1 MAGPQGT
8 LVSIHIAPAPAAA
21 MVSVA
26 RVRAVEG
33 MGLEGDRY
41 FLRTGTFARKWAP
54 DAEVT
59 LIEVEAI
66 EALSRD
72 YQIDLAP
79 GDARR
84 NLVTRGVALNHLV
97 GLEFRVGAVAFRAH
111 GLCEPCG
118 HLAKVTE
125 RKVEGPL
132 KHRGGLRAQILR
144 GGVLTVGDAVAV
156 EG

>member
-1 MAGPQGT
+1 MSGT
-8 LVSIHIAPAPAAA
+8 LVAIYIAPGPAEP
-21 MVSVA
+21 MVPVA
-26 RVRAVEG
+26 EVKAVEG

-41 FLRTGTFARKWAP
+41 FLRTGTFAKKWEP

-59 LIEVEAI
+59 LIEAEAI
-66 EALSRD
+66 DAIARD
-72 YQIDLAP
+72 YQVDLAA

-97 GLEFRVGAVAFRAH
+97 GREFTIGDVTLRAH

-118 HLAKVTE
+118 HLHRVTG
-125 RKVEGPL
+125 RPVEGPL

-144 GGVLTVGDAVAV
+144 GGILRVGDRVA
-156 EG
+156 GTS